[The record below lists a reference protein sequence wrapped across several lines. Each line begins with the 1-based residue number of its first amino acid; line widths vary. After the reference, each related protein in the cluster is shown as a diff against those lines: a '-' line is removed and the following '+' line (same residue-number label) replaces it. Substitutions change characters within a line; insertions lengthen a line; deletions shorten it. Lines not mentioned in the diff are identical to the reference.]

1 MSSLFCSGG
10 LGRFLRLIYAAEPA
24 PGGLAPLAPLRPG
37 ERGRPRRLRCPGGAA
52 WPRGLGPHREAPL
65 AKRLLLGHP
74 PSPALSPR
82 LAVPVSPGP
91 DAPAL
96 PGPLRLSARRP
107 QTA

>member
-37 ERGRPRRLRCPGGAA
+37 ERGRPRRLHCPGDAV
-52 WPRGLGPHREAPL
+52 WPRGLEPHREKPL

-74 PSPALSPR
+74 SSPALSPR
-82 LAVPVSPGP
+82 LPVPVSPGS
-91 DAPAL
+91 DDPAL
-96 PGPLRLSARRP
+96 PGPLRLPARRP